1 MHEIALSRTMSSE
14 RIKMVS
20 RDHTQHYQ
28 SIKVLGGIYSRLRLI
43 LDRRL
48 RELDKLA
55 LKNNSK
61 DTRRIRASELSFTL
75 NETSALELLL
85 ARPTDQ
91 NLIRKIIRLLRL
103 KLLCTIETLLDDEIR
118 SQIKIAEDD
127 ICGNTKIEFSVQ
139 QGQCHNFVKTRTEST
154 LSFLMTKIQ
163 CHEFQLAHSE
173 TVILD
178 LSGNPVFI
186 LSEVL

>member
-1 MHEIALSRTMSSE
+1 
-14 RIKMVS
+14 MVL
-20 RDHTQHYQ
+20 RQHTQHYQ

-75 NETSALELLL
+75 NETRALELLL
-85 ARPTDQ
+85 ARPTDP

-103 KLLCTIETLLDDEIR
+103 KLLCTIETPLDDEIR
-118 SQIKIAEDD
+118 SQIKTAEDD

-139 QGQCHNFVKTRTEST
+139 QGQCHNFVKTRTEYVEFPYDKDSVPRIPTRT
-154 LSFLMTKIQ
+154 LRNSNLRSIRQPGFHFIGSVVKY
-163 CHEFQLAHSE
+163 EHSIKRGQQRVGG
-173 TVILD
+173 T
-178 LSGNPVFI
+178 
-186 LSEVL
+186 

>member
-1 MHEIALSRTMSSE
+1 
-14 RIKMVS
+14 MVL
-20 RDHTQHYQ
+20 RQHTQHYQ

-75 NETSALELLL
+75 NETRALELLL

-103 KLLCTIETLLDDEIR
+103 KLLCTIETPLDDEIR
-118 SQIKIAEDD
+118 SQIKRAEDD

-154 LSFLMTKIQ
+154 LCFLTTKIQ
-163 CHEFQLAHSE
+163 CHEFKLAHCE

-178 LSGNPVFI
+178 LSGNPTFI

>member
-14 RIKMVS
+14 RIEIVL

-75 NETSALELLL
+75 NETRALELLL

-103 KLLCTIETLLDDEIR
+103 KLLCTIETPLDDEIR
-118 SQIKIAEDD
+118 SQIKTAEDD

-178 LSGNPVFI
+178 LSGNPTFI